1 MHLSEIDKNLQS
13 EFALKK
19 TKAEGIA
26 YQNFKKAL
34 SIPAFK
40 KLDDLEKETSFS
52 LGIELS
58 KDTQNEKIIS
68 ELNNTLKEIKNLK
81 NVVLTKNNLNLNNLK
96 PFYECSLCNDSGLFK
111 GKFCKCFEKRRNEEL
126 IKQYGFDDK
135 NLYSFDDINKDLFL
149 NETYLAQ
156 YLKLKD
162 NLEKWCELYPEIKK
176 LNIILAG
183 KTGVGK
189 TFIIKCMAKKLIEKS
204 YSVCFVTAFEL
215 NNMLLKYHTTF
226 DNNKN
231 ENLIPLIESE
241 FLFID
246 DLGTEP
252 LINNVT
258 VNYLYTVLS
267 EREAHKKPTIITTNL
282 SKEDMLFR
290 YKERILSRLQNKQ
303 LSLYFEI
310 LGNDLRLKK

>member
-1 MHLSEIDKNLQS
+1 MNLSEIDRNLQS

-19 TKAEGIA
+19 TKYEGIA
-26 YQNFKKAL
+26 QQNLNKAL
-34 SIPAFK
+34 SVPAFK
-40 KLDDLEKETSFS
+40 KLHSLEKETSFS
-52 LGIELS
+52 LGVERA
-58 KDTQNEKIIS
+58 KDPQNAQNIL
-68 ELNNTLKEIKNLK
+68 ELNNTFEEIQKLK
-81 NVVLTKNNLNLNNLK
+81 NAILSKIGLK
-96 PFYECSLCNDSGLFK
+96 STDLVPKYECSLCKDTGLLQ
-111 GKFCKCFEKRRNEEL
+111 GKFCKCFEKRRNQEL
-126 IKQYGFDDK
+126 IKEYGFDDK
-135 NLYSFDDINKDLFL
+135 NLYSFNDINKELFL

-162 NLEKWCELYPEIKK
+162 NLEKWCDLYPEIKK

-189 TFIIKCMAKKLIEKS
+189 TFIIKCMAKKLIEKNF
-204 YSVCFVTAFEL
+204 SVCFVTAFEL

-226 DNNKN
+226 DNTKN
-231 ENLIPLIESE
+231 QNLMPLLESE

-267 EREAHKKPTIITTNL
+267 EREANKKPTIITTNL
-282 SKEDMLFR
+282 SKEDMLLR
-290 YKERILSRLQNKQ
+290 YNERILSRLQNKQ
-303 LSLYFEI
+303 LSLYWEI
-310 LGNDLRLKK
+310 IGNDLRLKK

>member
-1 MHLSEIDKNLQS
+1 MNLTEIDRNLQS

-19 TKAEGIA
+19 TKYEGIA
-26 YQNFKKAL
+26 EQNLNKAL
-34 SIPAFK
+34 SVPAFK
-40 KLDDLEKETSFS
+40 KLHTLEKETSFS
-52 LGIELS
+52 LGIELA
-58 KDTQNEKIIS
+58 KDPQNSQNIL
-68 ELNNTLKEIKNLK
+68 ELNNTLKEIDILK
-81 NVVLTKNNLNLNNLK
+81 NAILSKIGLK
-96 PFYECSLCNDSGLFK
+96 SADLSPKYECLKCKDTGLIQ
-111 GKFCKCFEKRRNEEL
+111 GKFCKCYEKRRNQEL
-126 IKQYGFDDK
+126 IKEYGFDDK
-135 NLYSFDDINKDLFL
+135 NLYSFSDINKELFL

-176 LNIILAG
+176 LNIVLAG

-189 TFIIKCMAKKLIEKS
+189 TFIIKCMAQKLIEKNF
-204 YSVCFVTAFEL
+204 SVCFVTAFEL

-226 DNNKN
+226 DGSKDQ
-231 ENLIPLIESE
+231 NLMPLLESE

-267 EREAHKKPTIITTNL
+267 EREANKKPTIITTNL
-282 SKEDMLFR
+282 SKEDMLNR
-290 YKERILSRLQNKQ
+290 YNERILSRLQNKQ
-303 LSLYFEI
+303 LSLYWEI
-310 LGNDLRLKK
+310 VGNDLRLKK